1 MITTEKHLGNLE
13 QTKLPG
19 LGEHR
24 VFKEARTRVRFF
36 NEGVGVSHETVKKTR
51 NSLSEN
57 HRGNLA
63 AVEDVVA
70 DGKLDDLDAGTAVVF
85 GDTGVDALVSTAGN
99 DDLVGAR
106 EVLHARLGQRC
117 TGRRRNRE
125 DAARRGLGPIAI
137 TLPERHGEDL
147 VEGASP
153 YIRTHHHASATAVG
167 GVIDTAMLAG
177 RPLTQVVRLEMHE
190 AGVLCFPHQRQAKGR
205 KIVRENRNKVESH
218 GVSCPRAPRPHHRQ
232 TGRAARQ

>member
-1 MITTEKHLGNLE
+1 M
-13 QTKLPG
+13 
-19 LGEHR
+19 
-24 VFKEARTRVRFF
+24 RFF
-36 NEGVGVSHETVKKTR
+36 NEGVRVSHETVEKTR

-57 HRGNLA
+57 HRGDLA

-70 DGKLDDLDAGTAVVF
+70 DGKLDDLNAGATIVF
-85 GDTGVDALVSTAGN
+85 GDAGVDALVSTAGN

-125 DAARRGLGPIAI
+125 DAARRGLGPIAV

-147 VEGASP
+147 VEGTSP
-153 YIRTHHHASATAVG
+153 HIRTHHHACTTAVG
-167 GVIDTAMLAG
+167 GVIDAAMLVG
-177 RPLTQVVRLEMHE
+177 GPLAQVVRLEMHE
-190 AGVLCFPHQRQAKGR
+190 AGVLCFPHQRQAKGS

-232 TGRAARQ
+232 TSRAARR